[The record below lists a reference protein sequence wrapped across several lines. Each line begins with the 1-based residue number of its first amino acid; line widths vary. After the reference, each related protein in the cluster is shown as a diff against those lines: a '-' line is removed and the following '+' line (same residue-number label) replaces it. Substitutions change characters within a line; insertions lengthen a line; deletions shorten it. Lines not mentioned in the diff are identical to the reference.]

1 MSPTHDVGLRR
12 SCDEAARLKSM
23 PALLRLVVK
32 IGTSSI
38 TTGDGRVDLAAVAK
52 LASEVAHVRSGGH
65 EVIVVTSG
73 AITAGVQR
81 LNVDRPAEPERLQ
94 ALSAVGQI
102 DLMASYQQLFADH
115 GMVVGQVLIAPH
127 DFRDRSQYLHAQT
140 TFRHLLNLGVVPV
153 VNENDAI
160 ADDAIRYGDNDRIAA
175 LVANL
180 VRADVL
186 ILLTDTAGVHTAD
199 PNIDPEAS
207 LISEIL
213 EVSPSLQAA
222 AGSASAVGSGGMA
235 SKLAAAQ
242 MASWSG
248 VRTVIASARRINVV
262 ADAAAGRHGVGTTL
276 PARNARVSARKLW
289 IGFAVAVRGS
299 VTVDDGARR
308 AVAQGGRSLL
318 AAGVIGSEGSFGVGE
333 AVDIVDSKGEAFA
346 KGLAAID
353 AETLSVTAG
362 LRSDQLSEGMNSLVV
377 HRDDLIVLG

>member
-1 MSPTHDVGLRR
+1 
-12 SCDEAARLKSM
+12 M
-23 PALLRLVVK
+23 PDSLRLIAK

-38 TTGDGRVDLAAVAK
+38 TTSGGCVDLDAVAK
-52 LASEVAHVRSGGH
+52 LASDVANVRAAGH
-65 EVIVVTSG
+65 DVIVVTSG

-81 LNVDRPAEPERLQ
+81 LNVERPSEPERLQ

-102 DLMASYQQLFADH
+102 DLMASYRELFAAV

-127 DFRDRSQYLHAQT
+127 DFRDRDQYLHARA
-140 TFRHLLNLGVVPV
+140 TFHHLLDLGVVPV

-180 VRADVL
+180 VRADAL
-186 ILLTDTAGVHTAD
+186 ILLTDMPGVLTAD
-199 PNIDPEAS
+199 PSIDPDAS

-222 AGSASAVGSGGMA
+222 AGSANAVGSGGMA
-235 SKLAAAQ
+235 SKLAAAR

-248 VRTVIASARRINVV
+248 VRTVIASARRPDVV
-262 ADAAAGRHGVGTTL
+262 ADAAVGLPGVGTVV
-276 PARNARVSARKLW
+276 PARDARVSARKLW
-289 IGFAVAVRGS
+289 IGFAVAARGS

-308 AVAQGGRSLL
+308 AVSKGGKSLL
-318 AAGVIGSEGSFGVGE
+318 AAGVVSHEGSFVAGE
-333 AVDIVDSKGEAFA
+333 AVDVVDLAGETFA

-353 AETLSVTAG
+353 AEGLRVTAG
-362 LRSDQLSEGMNSLVV
+362 LRSDQLPTGLHPLVV
-377 HRDDLIVLG
+377 HRDDLVVLG

>member
-1 MSPTHDVGLRR
+1 
-12 SCDEAARLKSM
+12 M
-23 PALLRLVVK
+23 PASQRLIAK

-38 TTGDGRVDLAAVAK
+38 TTSGGQVDLDAVAK
-52 LASEVAHVRSGGH
+52 LASDVADVRAGGH

-81 LNVDRPAEPERLQ
+81 LNVERPTEPERLQ

-102 DLMASYQQLFADH
+102 DLMASYRELFAEH

-127 DFRDRSQYLHAQT
+127 DFRDRDQYLHARA
-140 TFRHLLNLGVVPV
+140 TFHHLLDLGVVPV

-180 VRADVL
+180 VRADAL
-186 ILLTDTAGVHTAD
+186 ILLTDMPGVLTAD
-199 PNIDPEAS
+199 PNIDPDAS

-222 AGSASAVGSGGMA
+222 AGAANAVGSGGMA
-235 SKLAAAQ
+235 SKLAAAR

-248 VRTVIASARRINVV
+248 VRTVIAAARRPDVI
-262 ADAAAGRHGVGTTL
+262 AEAAADLPSVGTTV
-276 PARNARVSARKLW
+276 PARDARVSARKLW
-289 IGFAVAVRGS
+289 IGFAVAARGS

-308 AVAQGGRSLL
+308 AVTEGGKSLL
-318 AAGVIGSEGSFGVGE
+318 AAGVVGSEGSFSAGE
-333 AVDIVDSKGEAFA
+333 AVDIVDSDDAIFA

-353 AETLSVTAG
+353 AEGLRVTAG
-362 LRSDQLSEGMNSLVV
+362 LRSDQLPEGMHPLVV
-377 HRDDLIVLG
+377 HRDDLVILG